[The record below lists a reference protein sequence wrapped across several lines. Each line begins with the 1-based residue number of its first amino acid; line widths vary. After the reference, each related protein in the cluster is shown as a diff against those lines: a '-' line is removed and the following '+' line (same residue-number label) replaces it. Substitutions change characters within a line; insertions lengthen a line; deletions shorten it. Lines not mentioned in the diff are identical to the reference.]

1 MVISGKELIDGN
13 YINEVHMNIMMNID
27 VSNVKENKNEIGG
40 KYGKI
45 ICII

>member
-1 MVISGKELIDGN
+1 MVSFGKEPIDGN
-13 YINEVHMNIMMNID
+13 YINVVHMNIMMNID
-27 VSNVKENKNEIGG
+27 VPNAKENKIGG